1 MKTKYLLLLVL
12 SIFCYLNS
20 KAEEKKISLFCTC
33 TEKEGNWTKDYRSI
47 SMEPTAII
55 NENILHIY
63 SNVTIEN
70 VSIVI
75 KDKSGN
81 IIYSNINMIASR
93 CHTFE
98 IYDLP
103 EGDYTLEIEFGDT
116 SYYGYFS
123 Y

>member
-12 SIFCYLNS
+12 SIFCYINS
-20 KAEEKKISLFCTC
+20 KAEEQKISLFCTC
-33 TEKEGNWTKDYRSI
+33 TEEDEWVRDRRSI

-55 NENILHIY
+55 DGNILRIY

-75 KDKSGN
+75 RDKSGN
-81 IIYSNINMIASR
+81 IIYSNINMIASQ

-103 EGDYTLEIEFGDT
+103 EGDYILEFEFGDT